1 MRRRALLPMFVVLAM
16 VLPCRL
22 GHAQAMAPKVQV
34 ERMGWKTFCFGR
46 YLVDLPAEAKVS
58 SSSRIVGIEI
68 EPVPVERP
76 ALLKERVEAR
86 ERELMASR
94 HTSGES
100 MLVRRV
106 DQGNGSVSL
115 LSWNSPRRKI
125 LMSQE
130 SYLVANNAWRAFK
143 YSGEISASRQDRAIS
158 LFSLLATN
166 IRSRSDSEIPI
177 GPGFCI
183 DQGFIAGSDYRSEGF
198 QVGITL
204 PQHPNALITIDASTG
219 AEQDR
224 LLERVDKFFA
234 TAVAAQLSGLKILR
248 KRQRDVGPIEAEEYA
263 TAASGNGQ
271 RVYAFAWESQG
282 KDKSLSEQNIVAALK
297 VLEQSVITEH
307 TPYRPAFKSDEEALQ
322 LWDTIIDSI
331 RLRPGA
337 VQPMRALASP

>member
-1 MRRRALLPMFVVLAM
+1 MTPRIFLALLAIFGA
-16 VLPCRL
+16 VLPWSLC
-22 GHAQAMAPKVQV
+22 HAESKTARDKVSTA
-34 ERMGWKTFCFGR
+34 GWKTFCFGR
-46 YLVDLPAEAKVS
+46 YLVDLPAQVDVKVS
-58 SSSRIVGIEI
+58 YKIWGDVIESVQWEGGGKLNAEISNREFELKAERHKKIDGSMFVRRQAHHNDSFSIVSWKA
-68 EPVPVERP
+68 PYS
-76 ALLKERVEAR
+76 K
-86 ERELMASR
+86 ELMWVDTYLV
-94 HTSGES
+94 TSGPW
-100 MLVRRV
+100 RV
-106 DQGNGSVSL
+106 F
-115 LSWNSPRRKI
+115 R
-125 LMSQE
+125 
-130 SYLVANNAWRAFK
+130 
-143 YSGEISASRQDRAIS
+143 YSGDVAPEKLDSALSFADS
-158 LFSLLATN
+158 LSTN
-166 IRSRSDSEIPI
+166 IRSRDDHEIPI

-224 LLERVDKFFA
+224 LLKRVDKFFA
-234 TAVAAQLSGLKILR
+234 TAVAGQLSGLKILR
-248 KRQRDVGPIEAEEYA
+248 KRQRNVGPIEAEEYA

-322 LWDTIIDSI
+322 LWDAIIDSI

-337 VQPMRALASP
+337 V

>member
-1 MRRRALLPMFVVLAM
+1 MIRRHLIVLLFVFIELMKNDVIFAEK
-16 VLPCRL
+16 
-22 GHAQAMAPKVQV
+22 APGDILMDKN
-34 ERMGWKTFCFGR
+34 GWSTHCFGR
-46 YLVDLPAEAKVS
+46 YLVDLPPQAKINSSYKIWGDDVEYVPGKGPGNLSAEVS
-58 SSSRIVGIEI
+58 KREVELKNEKHKKIDGSMFVRRQAHHNDSFSIVSWKA
-68 EPVPVERP
+68 PYS
-76 ALLKERVEAR
+76 K
-86 ERELMASR
+86 ELMWMDTYLV
-94 HTSGES
+94 TSGPW
-100 MLVRRV
+100 RV
-106 DQGNGSVSL
+106 F
-115 LSWNSPRRKI
+115 R
-125 LMSQE
+125 
-130 SYLVANNAWRAFK
+130 
-143 YSGEISASRQDRAIS
+143 YSGDVAPEKLDSALSFADS
-158 LFSLLATN
+158 LSTN
-166 IRSRSDSEIPI
+166 IRSRDDHEIPI

-224 LLERVDKFFA
+224 LLKRVDKFFA
-234 TAVAAQLSGLKILR
+234 TAVAGQLSGLKILR
-248 KRQRDVGPIEAEEYA
+248 KRQRNVGPIEAEEYA

-322 LWDTIIDSI
+322 LWDAIIDSI

-337 VQPMRALASP
+337 V

>member
-1 MRRRALLPMFVVLAM
+1 MREQVS
-16 VLPCRL
+16 
-22 GHAQAMAPKVQV
+22 HA
-34 ERMGWKTFCFGR
+34 GWKTFCFGR
-46 YLVDLPAEAKVS
+46 YLVDLPQQAKVS
-58 SSSRIVGIEI
+58 AVYKIRGKNIEFVLGEEPAKLKSRID
-68 EPVPVERP
+68 R
-76 ALLKERVEAR
+76 REA
-86 ERELMASR
+86 ELRTAR
-94 HTSGES
+94 HETSGA
-100 MLVRRV
+100 MFVRRIPLN
-106 DQGNGSVSL
+106 NGSEIL
-115 LSWNSPRRKI
+115 FSWSSPYSKVMLR
-125 LMSQE
+125 SDV
-130 SYLVANNAWRAFK
+130 YLVAAGAARVFRYGGDVSTDRENA
-143 YSGEISASRQDRAIS
+143 AIQNAADLAANIQS
-158 LFSLLATN
+158 LA
-166 IRSRSDSEIPI
+166 DKKIPVE
-177 GPGFCI
+177 PGFCI
-183 DQGFIAGSDYRSEGF
+183 DKGFIAGSDYRSEGF

>member
-1 MRRRALLPMFVVLAM
+1 MKRNHFFLALTICWAIFYASTGFSKTVSRNNLMD
-16 VLPCRL
+16 
-22 GHAQAMAPKVQV
+22 KT
-34 ERMGWKTFCFGR
+34 GWRTYCFGR
-46 YLVDLPAEAKVS
+46 YLVELPPEAKVRS
-58 SSSRIVGIEI
+58 AYKMWGIEI
-68 EPVPVERP
+68 ESVPAETP
-76 ALLKERVEAR
+76 ATLKAR
-86 ERELMASR
+86 IDKREGELKASR
-94 HTSGES
+94 HESGES
-100 MLVRRV
+100 MFVRRV
-106 DQGNGSVSL
+106 DYGNGSVSL

-125 LMSQE
+125 LMSEE
-130 SYLVANNAWRAFK
+130 SYFVATNPWRVFR
-143 YSGEISASRQDRAIS
+143 YNGEISASRQDHAVS
-158 LFSLLATN
+158 LIGALATN
-166 IRSRSDSEIPI
+166 IRARSDKEIPS

-183 DQGFIAGSDYRSEGF
+183 DEGF
-198 QVGITL
+198 VAGGEYRTEEVQVGITF

-234 TAVAAQLSGLKILR
+234 TAVAGQLSGLKILR
-248 KRQRDVGPIEAEEYA
+248 KRQRNVGPIEAEEYA

-322 LWDTIIDSI
+322 LWDAIIDSI

-337 VQPMRALASP
+337 V